1 MNIPS
6 EVIQAIEQSFA
17 VTKTPKTVK
26 TRPCRIKFNGEFITT
41 GSKKTVWR
49 NKGFA
54 KAALLNHI
62 KSIPIISSAIREF
75 ILKEKLANKPWNV
88 VDYIKS
94 ETYKQIAEELEKQ
107 GIVEYVEV
115 DIEDFAI
122 QKK

>member
-1 MNIPS
+1 MNIPP
-6 EVIQAIEQSFA
+6 EVIQAIGQSFA

-94 ETYKQIAEELEKQ
+94 ETYKQIADELEKQ
-107 GIVEYVEV
+107 GIIEYIEV

-122 QKK
+122 QKR

>member
-17 VTKTPKTVK
+17 AAKTPKTVK

-41 GSKKTVWR
+41 GSRKTVWR

>member
-1 MNIPS
+1 MNIPI
-6 EVIQAIEQSFA
+6 EVIQAIGQSFA

-94 ETYKQIAEELEKQ
+94 ETYKQIADELEKQ
-107 GIVEYVEV
+107 GIVEYIEV

-122 QKK
+122 QKR

>member
-1 MNIPS
+1 MNIPP
-6 EVIQAIEQSFA
+6 EVIQAIGQSFA

-41 GSKKTVWR
+41 GSRKTVRR

-54 KAALLNHI
+54 KSALLNHI
-62 KSIPIISSAIREF
+62 KSTAIISSAIREF

>member
-1 MNIPS
+1 MNIPP
-6 EVIQAIEQSFA
+6 EVIQAIGQSFA

-94 ETYKQIAEELEKQ
+94 ETYKQIADELEKQ
-107 GIVEYVEV
+107 GIVEYIEV

-122 QKK
+122 QKR

>member
-1 MNIPS
+1 MNIPP
-6 EVIQAIEQSFA
+6 EVIQAIGQSFA

-107 GIVEYVEV
+107 GIIEYIEV